1 MSALAHG
8 FASARIRA
16 SRGLALIVFI
26 IAFSHGS
33 FAASQLCEEKTI
45 TRTETV
51 ALTRDS
57 REARVALDVLVS
69 RDDVVAASL
78 SAKARGNF
86 GGSDAAAKWAEVTTS
101 VTTSGGANLRCEGG
115 EASQCSAWY
124 DCGDATDASGA
135 VDNGVVVAT
144 VAISDAVEFDYCPNG
159 GLAAVEV
166 SVDFTV
172 RRCEPSPVPT
182 PRPTPA
188 APPSAK
194 RKHQRSSAPAA
205 FELTMAIVVLAVAGA
220 GFLVACFCFDR
231 ARRAQD
237 RRVDEIMKEADEI
250 NRKADAAAAS
260 PARSSRSGDV

>member
-1 MSALAHG
+1 MSAFAHG

-33 FAASQLCEEKTI
+33 FAASQMCEETTI
-45 TRTETV
+45 TRKEMV
-51 ALTRDS
+51 ALTRDA
-57 REARVALDVLVS
+57 REARVTLDVLVD
-69 RDDVVAASL
+69 RDAVVKAAL

-86 GGSDAAAKWAEVTTS
+86 GGSDAAAKFADVDTA
-101 VTTSGGANLRCEGG
+101 GASLRCEGG

-124 DCGDATDASGA
+124 DCSDETDASGA
-135 VDNGVVVAT
+135 VDNGVLTAGVS
-144 VAISDAVEFDYCPNG
+144 ISDAVEFDYCPNG
-159 GLAAVEV
+159 GLAEVEV

-172 RRCEPSPVPT
+172 RRCEPAPAPT
-182 PRPTPA
+182 PRPTRT

-194 RKHQRSSAPAA
+194 KKQKRSSAPAA
-205 FELTMAIVVLAVAGA
+205 FELTMAIVVLAVAGV
-220 GFLVACFCFDR
+220 GFLLACFCFGR

-250 NRKADAAAAS
+250 NRKADAAVLS
-260 PARSSRSGDV
+260 PRSSRSGDV

>member
-16 SRGLALIVFI
+16 SRSLALIVFI

-33 FAASQLCEEKTI
+33 FAASQACEERTI
-45 TRTETV
+45 SRTESVT
-51 ALTRDS
+51 LTRDA
-57 REARVALDVLVS
+57 RDARVALDVLVD
-69 RDDVVAASL
+69 RDAVVKAAL

-86 GGSDAAAKWAEVTTS
+86 GGSDNEAKWAD
-101 VTTSGGANLRCEGG
+101 VTTSGGASLRCEGG

-124 DCGDATDASGA
+124 DCGDAADASGA
-135 VDNGVVVAT
+135 VDNGLLVAT
-144 VAISDAVEFDYCPNG
+144 VTISDAVEFDYCSNG
-159 GLAAVEV
+159 GLAEVEV

-172 RRCEPSPVPT
+172 RRCEPTLVPT

-188 APPSAK
+188 APPSSK
-194 RKHQRSSAPAA
+194 RKQRSSKPAA
-205 FELTMAIVVLAVAGA
+205 LELTMAIVVLTVAGV
-220 GFLVACFCFDR
+220 GFLLACFCFDR

-237 RRVDEIMKEADEI
+237 RRVDEIMREADEI

-260 PARSSRSGDV
+260 PPRSSRSGDV

>member
-159 GLAAVEV
+159 GLAEVEV

-172 RRCEPSPVPT
+172 RRCEPAPVPT

-194 RKHQRSSAPAA
+194 RKDKRSSKPAT
-205 FELTMAIVVLAVAGA
+205 FELTIAIVVLTVAGA
-220 GFLVACFCFDR
+220 GVLLACFCFAR

-260 PARSSRSGDV
+260 PRASRSGDV

>member
-1 MSALAHG
+1 MSTLAHG

-33 FAASQLCEEKTI
+33 FAASQLCDEKI
-45 TRTETV
+45 ISRTEAAT
-51 ALTRDS
+51 LTRDS
-57 REARVALDVLVS
+57 RDARVTLDVLVD
-69 RDDVVAASL
+69 RDAVVKAAL

-86 GGSDAAAKWAEVTTS
+86 GGADNEAKWADVTA
-101 VTTSGGANLRCEGG
+101 SGASLRCEGG

-124 DCGDATDASGA
+124 DCGDSSDATAA
-135 VDNGVVVAT
+135 VVDGVILAAVT
-144 VAISDAVEFDYCPNG
+144 ISDAVEFDYCEKG
-159 GLAAVEV
+159 GLAEVEV

-172 RRCEPSPVPT
+172 RRCEPTLVPT

-194 RKHQRSSAPAA
+194 RKKRSAKPAS
-205 FELTMAIVVLAVAGA
+205 FELTMAIVVLAVACV
-220 GFLVACFCFDR
+220 GFLLACFCFER

-237 RRVDEIMKEADEI
+237 RRVDEIMREADEI

-260 PARSSRSGDV
+260 PPRSSRSGDV

>member
-124 DCGDATDASGA
+124 DCGDSSDATAA
-135 VDNGVVVAT
+135 VVDGVILAAVT
-144 VAISDAVEFDYCPNG
+144 IPDAVEFDYCEKG
-159 GLAAVEV
+159 GLAEVEV
-166 SVDFTV
+166 SVDFTGGARTHTCAHAAGRRLRRV
-172 RRCEPSPVPT
+172 RKKVV
-182 PRPTPA
+182 
-188 APPSAK
+188 SAG
-194 RKHQRSSAPAA
+194 A
-205 FELTMAIVVLAVAGA
+205 FELTCGRRPRSRDFPWVL
-220 GFLVACFCFDR
+220 LLR
-231 ARRAQD
+231 ARAPR
-237 RRVDEIMKEADEI
+237 
-250 NRKADAAAAS
+250 
-260 PARSSRSGDV
+260 PRSMSTRS

>member
-8 FASARIRA
+8 LTSARIRA
-16 SRGLALIVFI
+16 SRGLALIVFT

-33 FAASQLCEEKTI
+33 LAASQACEEKTI

-159 GLAAVEV
+159 GLAEVEV

-172 RRCEPSPVPT
+172 RRCEPTLVPT

-194 RKHQRSSAPAA
+194 KQKRSSAPEA
-205 FELTMAIVVLAVAGA
+205 FELTMAVVVLAVAGA
-220 GFLVACFCFDR
+220 GFLLACLCFDR

-237 RRVDEIMKEADEI
+237 RRVDEIMREADEI

-260 PARSSRSGDV
+260 PPRSSRSGEV

>member
-33 FAASQLCEEKTI
+33 FAASQACEEKTI
-45 TRTETV
+45 TRTESVT
-51 ALTRDS
+51 LTRDS
-57 REARVALDVLVS
+57 REARVTLDVLVD
-69 RDDVVAASL
+69 RDAVVAASL

-86 GGSDAAAKWAEVTTS
+86 GGSDNEAKWAD
-101 VTTSGGANLRCEGG
+101 VTTSGGASLRCEGG

-124 DCGDATDASGA
+124 DCGDATDTTA
-135 VDNGVVVAT
+135 DNGVLVAT
-144 VAISDAVEFDYCPNG
+144 VSISDAVEFDYCPNG
-159 GLAAVEV
+159 GLAEVEV

-172 RRCEPSPVPT
+172 RRCEPAPAPT
-182 PRPTPA
+182 PRPTRT
-188 APPSAK
+188 APPSA
-194 RKHQRSSAPAA
+194 RKKDKRSSRPAA
-205 FELTMAIVVLAVAGA
+205 FELTMAIVVLAVAGL
-220 GFLVACFCFDR
+220 GFLLACFCFAR

-260 PARSSRSGDV
+260 PPRSSRSGDV

>member
-101 VTTSGGANLRCEGG
+101 GGANLRCEGG

-124 DCGDATDASGA
+124 DCGDAADASGA

-159 GLAAVEV
+159 GLAEVEV

-172 RRCEPSPVPT
+172 RRCEPTLVPT

-194 RKHQRSSAPAA
+194 RKKRSSEPEA
-205 FELTMAIVVLAVAGA
+205 FELTMAVVVLAVAGA
-220 GFLVACFCFDR
+220 GFLLACFCFDR

-260 PARSSRSGDV
+260 PPRSSRSGEV

>member
-33 FAASQLCEEKTI
+33 FAASQMCEETTI
-45 TRTETV
+45 TRKEMV
-51 ALTRDS
+51 ALTRDA
-57 REARVALDVLVS
+57 REARVTLDVLVD
-69 RDDVVAASL
+69 RDAVVAASI

-86 GGSDAAAKWAEVTTS
+86 GGSDNEAKWAD
-101 VTTSGGANLRCEGG
+101 VTTSGASLRCEGG

-124 DCGDATDASGA
+124 DCGDAADAAGA
-135 VDNGVVVAT
+135 VVDGVLVAT
-144 VAISDAVEFDYCPNG
+144 VTISDAVEFDYCPNG
-159 GLAAVEV
+159 GLAEVEV

-172 RRCEPSPVPT
+172 QRCEPAPAPT
-182 PRPTPA
+182 PRPTRT

-194 RKHQRSSAPAA
+194 KKKKRRSSKPAA
-205 FELTMAIVVLAVAGA
+205 LELTMAVVVLTVAGV
-220 GFLVACFCFDR
+220 GSLLACFCFDR

-250 NRKADAAAAS
+250 NRKADAAAA
-260 PARSSRSGDV
+260 PRSSRSGDV

>member
-1 MSALAHG
+1 MSTLAHG

-101 VTTSGGANLRCEGG
+101 GGASLRCEGG

-124 DCGDATDASGA
+124 ICGDATDATAA
-135 VDNGVVVAT
+135 VVDGVIVAAVT
-144 VAISDAVEFDYCPNG
+144 ISDAVEFDYCPNG
-159 GLAAVEV
+159 GLAEVEV

-172 RRCEPSPVPT
+172 RRCESDPPAPAPT

-194 RKHQRSSAPAA
+194 RKKRSAKPAS
-205 FELTMAIVVLAVAGA
+205 FELTMAIVVLAVACV
-220 GFLVACFCFDR
+220 GFLLACFCFER

-237 RRVDEIMKEADEI
+237 RRVDEIMREADEI

-260 PARSSRSGDV
+260 PPRSSRSGDV

>member
-26 IAFSHGS
+26 AFSRGS
-33 FAASQLCEEKTI
+33 LAASQLCDDKTI
-45 TRTETV
+45 TRKSI
-51 ALTRDS
+51 AKLTRS
-57 REARVALDVLVS
+57 ARFAIVQLDVLVD

-86 GGSDAAAKWAEVTTS
+86 GGSDAAAKWADVE
-101 VTTSGGANLRCEGG
+101 TSGAKRLRCEGG

-124 DCGDATDASGA
+124 DCGDSSDATADVVDGTLTAA
-135 VDNGVVVAT
+135 VT
-144 VAISDAVEFDYCPNG
+144 ISDAVEFDYCPNG
-159 GLAAVEV
+159 GLAEIEV

-172 RRCEPSPVPT
+172 RRCEPAPAPT

-194 RKHQRSSAPAA
+194 RKKRSSAPAA
-205 FELTMAIVVLAVAGA
+205 FELTMAIIVLTVAGV
-220 GFLVACFCFDR
+220 GFLLACFCFMR
-231 ARRAQD
+231 ARAAQD
-237 RRVDEIMKEADEI
+237 RRVDEIMSEADEI
-250 NRKADAAAAS
+250 NRKADAAVS
-260 PARSSRSGDV
+260 SSRSSRSGDV

>member
-1 MSALAHG
+1 MRLIIS
-8 FASARIRA
+8 I
-16 SRGLALIVFI
+16 LALGAVTR
-26 IAFSHGS
+26 
-33 FAASQLCEEKTI
+33 AATAEICEDSGEDKTI
-45 TRTETV
+45 TRKSI
-51 ALTRDS
+51 AKLTRS
-57 REARVALDVLVS
+57 GRVAIVQLDVLVE
-69 RDDVVAASL
+69 RDNVVAASL

-86 GGSDAAAKWAEVTTS
+86 GGSDAPQKWADVE
-101 VTTSGGANLRCEGG
+101 TSGAKRLRCEGG

-124 DCGDATDASGA
+124 DCGDASDATADVVDGVLTAA
-135 VDNGVVVAT
+135 VT
-144 VAISDAVEFDYCPNG
+144 ISDAVEFDYCPNG
-159 GLAAVEV
+159 GLAEVEV

-172 RRCEPSPVPT
+172 RRCESELPAPAPT

-194 RKHQRSSAPAA
+194 RKRSSKPAT
-205 FELTMAIVVLAVAGA
+205 FELTIAIVVLAVAGV

-237 RRVDEIMKEADEI
+237 RRVDEIMREADEI